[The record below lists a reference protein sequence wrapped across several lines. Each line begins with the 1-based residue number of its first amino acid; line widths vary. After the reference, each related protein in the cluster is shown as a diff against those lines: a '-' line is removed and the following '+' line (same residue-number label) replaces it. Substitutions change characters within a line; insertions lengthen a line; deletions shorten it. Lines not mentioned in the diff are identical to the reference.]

1 MLVMKKNL
9 FSERVVM
16 RWHRLP
22 RQLME
27 SLFLEVFK
35 NLGDVALRDVVG
47 GHGGSRLGLELVTLA
62 VFSNLND
69 FVIL

>member
-47 GHGGSRLGLELVTLA
+47 GHGGSGLGLELVTLA

>member
-47 GHGGSRLGLELVTLA
+47 GHGGSGLGLELVTLA

-69 FVIL
+69 SVIL